1 MLLLIVSVQSCLD
14 PVGRSSAGYLSHMA
28 PKSIVQRLRCH
39 AHILGLASSTF
50 DYIDDIPSFAVN
62 CVFNL
67 EVAVSTFRGAF
78 NIRLGIKSFTSQAVI
93 VTFSD

>member
-28 PKSIVQRLRCH
+28 TKSIVQGLRCH
-39 AHILGLASSTF
+39 AHILGLTSTAF

-67 EVAVSTFRGAF
+67 EVVVSTFGGAF
-78 NIRLGIKSFTSQAVI
+78 NIRLGIKGFTSQAVI